1 MGIKYAIC
9 KILFFCISSFN
20 SVFLYSK
27 GIIHLTEDIMKK
39 ITTILFDFDGVIA
52 NTEPLYD
59 KYINEVNVR
68 YMLGIDN
75 FADKVKGTPTPDI
88 IKKYFSHLDSEGV
101 ATFERELLEFETAM
115 DIPPIAGALEFI
127 DYVQTKGYK
136 IGLVTSSQQIKMDRA
151 LKLLSLTGKFDT
163 EVTADRIT
171 EGKPNPMCFL
181 LAAKDLHE
189 HPENCIVFEDSLHGI
204 NAGHAA
210 GMKVIGVTTSFSE
223 EQMGDKI
230 HSSIQDFSDLEKVIS
245 LL

>member
-1 MGIKYAIC
+1 M
-9 KILFFCISSFN
+9 N
-20 SVFLYSK
+20 
-27 GIIHLTEDIMKK
+27 K

-59 KYINEVNVR
+59 DYINEVNVR
-68 YMLGIDN
+68 YDLGIEN

-88 IKKYFSHLDSEGV
+88 IKRYFSHLDAEGI
-101 ATFERELLEFETAM
+101 ATFEQELLEFETTM

-127 DYVQTKGYK
+127 DYAQSKGYK

-151 LKLLSLTGKFDT
+151 LQLLNLTGKFDT

-181 LAAKDLHE
+181 LAAKDLGVA
-189 HPENCIVFEDSLHGI
+189 PENCVVFEDSLHGI

-210 GMKVIGVTTSFSE
+210 GMRVIGVTTSFSE

-230 HSSIQDFSDLEKVIS
+230 HFSISDFSNIEEVIKY
-245 LL
+245 L